1 MRTERGFT
9 LVEILI
15 VVVILGVLAAIVVP
29 QFSSAANDAQ
39 VSSLRSNLL
48 AVRKQIELYK
58 HNHDDNLP
66 AAAGEDSTDFDRRMT
81 TQTDLNGDAGT
92 DFGPYLERLPMNP
105 FNRLSTVRV
114 GGAAAGT
121 NTHGWRFDPATAK
134 LQADD
139 SHDANGDG
147 TPDHVNL

>member
-1 MRTERGFT
+1 MKNREGFT

-29 QFSSAANDAQ
+29 QFSSAASDAR

-66 AAAGEDSTDFDRRMT
+66 AAAGESSADFDRRMT
-81 TQTDLNGDAGT
+81 AQTDLNGDAGT
-92 DFGPYLERLPMNP
+92 DYGPYLERVPMNM
-105 FNRLSTVRV
+105 FNRLNTVRV
-114 GGAAAGT
+114 GGAPAGA
-121 NTHGWRFDPATAK
+121 NTHGWRFDPATGK

-139 SHDANGDG
+139 DHDGNGDG